1 MSAARHADEISLP
14 SDVQTED
21 AKSEASVSL
30 PSPVESNDDKDAAA
44 SASDAVCCRKR
55 CVEVL
60 REQALQWRVNNVQ
73 SLSVKERQEKIFEEI
88 KRVFRENGGES
99 SKSRQLSW
107 TMFGQSVC
115 RGFCQTHCFQS
126 HPGTIDKM
134 IKLVRT
140 GHATLP
146 ERAPRLPREAK
157 QSDALDVWFL
167 DVYMHLAEPLAIDD
181 CEVLEADSRNELV
194 EDESHPLYGI
204 SLNVER
210 GKGRNAPKKYVN
222 FTKLLDFFEF
232 YVHDTPKEGQVS
244 RSTFQRSYKR
254 WSKYLPFK
262 DVAEGTKC
270 NICARLSEERAQ
282 CSTKADRDQV
292 DVERHAHLERVRQDR
307 SVNNR
312 TNKQASQDKVFKPEH
327 KSEQFMKIML
337 DGMDQAKFCLPR
349 HKTLAGTSEM
359 SKRWRPALHVTGAIT
374 WGLQEIYFLMPTS
387 APKDSNMNCK
397 LLARCLDLA
406 QRKLH
411 PDRCLPD
418 NLIVQVDNTTRES
431 KNQHFGLF
439 LSYLTGKVFKSIEC
453 HYLQVSHTKNE
464 LDQRFSTL
472 SSLIKQADS
481 IEDLSD
487 LQDYMSKNM
496 TSALKRELIVEIIPN
511 TWNFQTWFA
520 QSGISISGL
529 VSTHLEPHANHLWRF
544 CRRSDIVSG
553 QIDESDLKVAKKD
566 DSDVVLTVKQWM
578 SSVEPS
584 QDPILVLPAETRA
597 RLDSAAGP
605 LPDATKRFLSA
616 NFEGV
621 SENS

>member
-1 MSAARHADEISLP
+1 M
-14 SDVQTED
+14 
-21 AKSEASVSL
+21 
-30 PSPVESNDDKDAAA
+30 
-44 SASDAVCCRKR
+44 
-55 CVEVL
+55 
-60 REQALQWRVNNVQ
+60 
-73 SLSVKERQEKIFEEI
+73 ERQ
-88 KRVFRENGGES
+88 
-99 SKSRQLSW
+99 
-107 TMFGQSVC
+107 
-115 RGFCQTHCFQS
+115 
-126 HPGTIDKM
+126 
-134 IKLVRT
+134 
-140 GHATLP
+140 
-146 ERAPRLPREAK
+146 
-157 QSDALDVWFL
+157 
-167 DVYMHLAEPLAIDD
+167 
-181 CEVLEADSRNELV
+181 
-194 EDESHPLYGI
+194 
-204 SLNVER
+204 
-210 GKGRNAPKKYVN
+210 
-222 FTKLLDFFEF
+222 
-232 YVHDTPKEGQVS
+232 
-244 RSTFQRSYKR
+244 
-254 WSKYLPFK
+254 
-262 DVAEGTKC
+262 
-270 NICARLSEERAQ
+270 
-282 CSTKADRDQV
+282 
-292 DVERHAHLERVRQDR
+292 AHLERVRQDR

-327 KSEQFMKIML
+327 KSEQFMNIML

-387 APKDSNMNCK
+387 VPKDSNMNCT

-481 IEDLSD
+481 IEDLSE

-597 RLDSAAGP
+597 RLDSAAGLSPMPPNAFSQQTLKEFRKTAELVAQEPWGLLRAQQYLQEMCDLNEAGEASGVPPKLDLIFKVTDAALEEGPIMADLVPASDDPAPRKIRVKPAP
-605 LPDATKRFLSA
+605 LKRVMRRPSASVQKRPAMAPQGERRPNMPLASRQDDNDSDEDAGLEPESAMMVADPSAEPDVGDVAAPAPAMEGQAEDTHSSTPLADLEAESAAPRRKPAAAAATRRPAVAGPAAPSRPGRERMHFGCSKCRYNKAGCPGRCRIWARNKSKDYGFDE
-616 NFEGV
+616 EGNV
-621 SENS
+621 VRYKPVEP